1 MSSYKAFY
9 WRQIGVKLAAILTF
23 IMGVINLTSGVQPAL
38 HARLQILE
46 QILPLE
52 IRHGS
57 RITSVLAGFGLIL
70 LANNLSRRKKA
81 AWFFS
86 MALLLITGISHLFK
100 GLDYEEAI
108 FSLLLVIILFLLR
121 NEFHAA
127 SDPPSVK
134 QGLTVLG
141 AAFGFTLIYGVVGFF
156 MLDQHFDI
164 PFNLISTINQIILMF
179 VTFSTPVIQPVTKFG
194 HYFLISI
201 NIIGL
206 TTIGFAILMLIRPV
220 LIRHPATQK
229 ERELASA
236 IANQF
241 GRTALTRATLFEDKS
256 YFFSGEDTYCAY
268 VTKGRGAIVLGDP
281 VGPAEKVPEAIVQF
295 RDYCAKKDWLPAFV
309 STLPDYLPAYQA
321 AGFKNLCIGFEA
333 IVPLKQFTLEG
344 SKNKDLR
351 NAVSKLERGGFRAE
365 IIPAPLDDSLLKSLH
380 QVSNAWLTLRQGM
393 EMRFSDGWFQD
404 DTIRACKV
412 IVIYNPENQPI
423 AFANFVHEYRKNEIT
438 IDLMR
443 HYPQVPNGTM
453 EFLFVRML
461 QWAQTEGFDS
471 FSLGLSALAG
481 IGEKEEDP
489 RVERAFHTLSTY
501 FSRYFNF
508 SGLRHFKEKFHPDWE
523 PRYLV
528 YPGTGSLTVVINS
541 LIQVHTGEGA
551 LMKVLSKK

>member
-141 AAFGFTLIYGVVGFF
+141 AAFGFTLIYGMVGFF

-206 TTIGFAILMLIRPV
+206 ATIGFAILMLIRPV

-229 ERELASA
+229 ERELASS

-241 GRTALTRATLFEDKS
+241 GRTALTWATLFEDKS
-256 YFFSGEDTYCAY
+256 YFFLVKIHIALMSP
-268 VTKGRGAIVLGDP
+268 KGAAPLFWETPLG
-281 VGPAEKVPEAIVQF
+281 QQ
-295 RDYCAKKDWLPAFV
+295 KKRRKRLF
-309 STLPDYLPAYQA
+309 
-321 AGFKNLCIGFEA
+321 NLGI
-333 IVPLKQFTLEG
+333 IVPKRIGCPRLSPLYQIICPLTRLL
-344 SKNKDLR
+344 DLR
-351 NAVSKLERGGFRAE
+351 IYASVLKRLSLSNNSRWKAAKIKIYGMQSVSWSVVGFGQKL
-365 IIPAPLDDSLLKSLH
+365 S
-380 QVSNAWLTLRQGM
+380 
-393 EMRFSDGWFQD
+393 
-404 DTIRACKV
+404 
-412 IVIYNPENQPI
+412 
-423 AFANFVHEYRKNEIT
+423 
-438 IDLMR
+438 R
-443 HYPQVPNGTM
+443 HLWMILY
-453 EFLFVRML
+453 
-461 QWAQTEGFDS
+461 
-471 FSLGLSALAG
+471 
-481 IGEKEEDP
+481 
-489 RVERAFHTLSTY
+489 
-501 FSRYFNF
+501 
-508 SGLRHFKEKFHPDWE
+508 
-523 PRYLV
+523 
-528 YPGTGSLTVVINS
+528 
-541 LIQVHTGEGA
+541 
-551 LMKVLSKK
+551 